1 MLFRPTMV
9 ATSHVSRSAREFLR
23 TILFSLMV
31 SVFFCLSATATAPY
45 LPSPL
50 LGIRPEIRAQWET
63 GGIATCDG
71 RSLALTSIND
81 GVCDCADGRCV
92 AHWHEL
98 PDPLNLSAVTNLR
111 LAHAQTPIFSA
122 PTSVI
127 KALLSLYQGSMVRAV
142 GCRRTW
148 SNCNV

>member
-1 MLFRPTMV
+1 MV
-9 ATSHVSRSAREFLR
+9 ATSHVSRIAREFLR
-23 TILFSLMV
+23 TFLLSLMV
-31 SVFFCLSATATAPY
+31 SVFFCLADTATPY
-45 LPSPL
+45 LPPPL

-63 GGIATCDG
+63 GGSATCNG

-81 GVCDCADGRCV
+81 GVCDCADGRCG

-98 PDPLNLSAVTNLR
+98 LAPLNLTAVTNLR

-122 PTSVI
+122 PTLAI

-142 GCRRTW
+142 ECRRTW

>member
-1 MLFRPTMV
+1 MV
-9 ATSHVSRSAREFLR
+9 ATSRISRSAREFLR
-23 TILFSLMV
+23 TFLLSLMV
-31 SVFFCLSATATAPY
+31 SVFVCLADTGTAPY
-45 LPSPL
+45 LPPPL

-63 GGIATCDG
+63 GGSATCNG

-81 GVCDCADGRCV
+81 GVCDCADGRCG

-98 PDPLNLSAVTNLR
+98 LAPLNLSAVTSLR

-127 KALLSLYQGSMVRAV
+127 KALLSPYQGSTVRAV
-142 GCRRTW
+142 ECRRTW
-148 SNCNV
+148 SNCDV